1 MADRLQRFLIETAG
15 ARGAIVQLHESWQL
29 AMSRVEHPPSVRS
42 VLGHAIVAA
51 ALLASALKFKGT
63 LTLQVQSQ
71 GALELL
77 VVQCTQALALRG
89 VAKAKP
95 EAAGLADFRDMVG
108 GGQLAVTIEA
118 SETERYQG
126 IVPLARAS
134 LASCLEEYFHRSEQL
149 ATRLWLAA
157 DGERAA
163 GMLLQR
169 LPDAGDAQA
178 EDWARVQAL
187 ALTLADAELLA
198 TPAETL
204 LTRLFPEEQVRV
216 FKPAAPRFHC
226 PCSRARIEPVLRML
240 GGEDLRALLAQEG
253 DVSVACEF
261 CGKKYHFD
269 RVDIESL
276 FATDALPPSSDTR
289 H

>member
-1 MADRLQRFLIETAG
+1 
-15 ARGAIVQLHESWQL
+15 
-29 AMSRVEHPPSVRS
+29 
-42 VLGHAIVAA
+42 
-51 ALLASALKFKGT
+51 
-63 LTLQVQSQ
+63 VQSQ

-77 VVQCTQALALRG
+77 VVQCTQALTLRG

-95 EAAGLADFRDMVG
+95 GAAALADFREMADG
-108 GGQLAVTIEA
+108 GHLAVTIEA

-134 LASCLEEYFHRSEQL
+134 LAACLEEYFQRSEQL

-163 GMLLQR
+163 GLILQR
-169 LPDAGDAQA
+169 LPEANEMQA

-187 ALTLADAELLA
+187 ALTLDADELLT
-198 TPAETL
+198 TPTETL
-204 LTRLFPEEQVRV
+204 LGRLFPEEQVRV
-216 FKPAAPRFHC
+216 YRPAAPRFHC
-226 PCSRARIEPVLRML
+226 PCSRERIEPVLRML
-240 GGEDLRALLAQEG
+240 GGNDLRALLAEQG
-253 DVSVACEF
+253 QVAVACEF
-261 CGKKYHFD
+261 CGKQYYFD
-269 RVDIESL
+269 SVDIESL